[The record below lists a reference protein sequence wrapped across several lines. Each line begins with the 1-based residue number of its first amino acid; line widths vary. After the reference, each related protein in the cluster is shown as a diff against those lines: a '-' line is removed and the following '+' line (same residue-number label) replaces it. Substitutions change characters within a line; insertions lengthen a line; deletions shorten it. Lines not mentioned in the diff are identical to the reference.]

1 MTARRCSR
9 GARCA
14 FAARHLGSARAR
26 IAEPSPAERPA
37 PRHGFGPPPCRRG
50 CPISL
55 SDALAIRLAIVR
67 ARRTLGVVDDEGM
80 LARAQLKRP
89 DRCRCAAPRSRLEL
103 LQAALLRQRPAS
115 LRGGCGAGE
124 RVAVLCQP
132 AAAGRGTQHRASKP
146 QHRGSTP
153 SPRLFPRQD
162 LPVTSHTH
170 GPGRNRV
177 LRALRGANGATLR
190 RVRRVT
196 ARGTARG
203 LALRASAELSP
214 PSLRPRNPN
223 CDCRQ
228 GRGSSA
234 ISAAS
239 RKGLAPQ

>member
-146 QHRGSTP
+146 QRQHSP

-162 LPVTSHTH
+162 CLSHTH
-170 GPGRNRV
+170 WPDWPGRNRV
-177 LRALRGANGATLR
+177 LRALR
-190 RVRRVT
+190 VRM
-196 ARGTARG
+196 GP
-203 LALRASAELSP
+203 L
-214 PSLRPRNPN
+214 
-223 CDCRQ
+223 C
-228 GRGSSA
+228 
-234 ISAAS
+234 AAS
-239 RKGLAPQ
+239 VA